1 MKNEEKEVEEFH
13 RPVTVKG
20 TVTIPVEVRRLL
32 GIKLRGQVRFR
43 VVGKKRVELLPPAMT
58 LEEAFGSVKPL
69 KNPEDFKEL
78 REKAKAER
86 VRKVVSE
93 MKG

>member
-1 MKNEEKEVEEFH
+1 MKTKEKEIREFH
-13 RPVTVKG
+13 RPVTIKG

-32 GIKLRGQVRFR
+32 GVKSRGQVRFR

-58 LEEAFGSVKPL
+58 LEEAFGSVKPR
-69 KNPEDFKEL
+69 KGPEDFKEL
-78 REKAKAER
+78 REKARAGR